1 MTHNMLNPFVPCS
14 ASIFLND
21 NPLTSTYCMREKGH
35 ADEQVKGFPGGHN
48 TVDAAPVPVVKEQ

>member
-1 MTHNMLNPFVPCS
+1 MLNPFVPCS